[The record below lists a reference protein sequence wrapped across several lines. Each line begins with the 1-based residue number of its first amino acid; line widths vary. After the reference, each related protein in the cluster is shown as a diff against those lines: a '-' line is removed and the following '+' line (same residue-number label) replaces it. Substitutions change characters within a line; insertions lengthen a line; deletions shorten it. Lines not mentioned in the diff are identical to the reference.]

1 MKEEQ
6 ILEHLE
12 AVARSKSI
20 IIRYERLENG
30 ELSIR
35 SGSCRVKGSEYIIVD
50 NRLTLKERIEVIA
63 KELRKRNLEDIY
75 LLPLIREIINQK
87 KPIGKKDE

>member
-1 MKEEQ
+1 MKEEL

-12 AVARSKSI
+12 AVARSKSV

-50 NRLTLKERIEVIA
+50 SRLTLKERIEVIA

-75 LLPLIREIINQK
+75 ILPLIREIIN
-87 KPIGKKDE
+87 PNNA

>member
-1 MKEEQ
+1 MNDAL

-12 AVARSKSI
+12 AVARSKSV

-30 ELSIR
+30 ELIIR

-50 NRLTLKERIEVIA
+50 SRLTLKERIEVIA
-63 KELRKRNLEDIY
+63 RELRTWNLEDIY
-75 LLPLIREIINQK
+75 LLPLIREIISRE
-87 KPIGKKDE
+87 KPVGKNDE